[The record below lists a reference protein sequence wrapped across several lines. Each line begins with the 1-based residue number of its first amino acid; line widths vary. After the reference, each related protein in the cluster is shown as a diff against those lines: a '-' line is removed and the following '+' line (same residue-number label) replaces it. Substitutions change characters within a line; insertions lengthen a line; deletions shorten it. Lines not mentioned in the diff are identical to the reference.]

1 MQIAHCTYNGWHEI
15 IWEKLIIKK
24 EICLISVDQKEG
36 SSLECKT
43 KMKDQNKEKDGKTT
57 K

>member
-1 MQIAHCTYNGWHEI
+1 MKNFIS
-15 IWEKLIIKK
+15 EKLIIKK
-24 EICLISVDQKEG
+24 EICVASVDHKEG

>member
-1 MQIAHCTYNGWHEI
+1 VNCTLYIGWYEKF

-24 EICLISVDQKEG
+24 EICLASVDQKEG
-36 SSLECKT
+36 SSLDCKT
-43 KMKDQNKEKDGKTT
+43 MMKDQNKEKDGKTT